1 MKFKL
6 TMSLLCGCA
15 LMTSAQTNFQ
25 DSQGFKDGIEYYRAD
40 KLNEAKT
47 ILDRTLNEPGTDKA
61 EAYYY
66 LGQIAI
72 ANGDLNEA
80 SQDFQNGINVNPQY
94 AFNYV
99 GQGSVDL
106 QKGDKKAAEEKFKE
120 AKSRDKKNAVMLTDI
135 ARAYYN
141 ANPVTYAK
149 EIEKTLADAKKVDKK
164 CPAIY
169 ILEADMMAKEDVGN
183 AVGYYEMASNYD
195 VNNEYPE
202 AYVKYA
208 QVYFP
213 VNPKYSIDRLKDL
226 LSKQPNS
233 ALAQRELAEK
243 YYDNNQFTMAAQE
256 YGKYIQNPNHFQRD
270 EQRYVGL
277 LNFAKEYQKSF
288 DLATDILTRD
298 PGNFYMQRM
307 QFLDQA
313 AMGNNESAL
322 GYART
327 FFANPAAQGNFV
339 PNDYSTM
346 GEVLF
351 ATGDTVNA
359 VEAFEKALQMQPDNL
374 DRYKDLSSAYS
385 DAKQYG
391 KSAEV
396 FQQYVDLAPNVSTND
411 KFTLAR
417 RYNNASTT
425 ATDSLQKI
433 AYADK
438 ALAYLDEVLAVVPDN
453 FSVAN
458 QKAITMFT
466 RNNQQMNEDIVS
478 AFEQAISILDKDES
492 NKVSHK
498 NDYIRA
504 YNLIANYYNSEGRL
518 DEAKIYWLKF
528 LEVDPEN
535 EPLRK
540 FVEGLK

>member
-1 MKFKL
+1 MRLKL
-6 TMSLLCGCA
+6 TLTLVCSCLLA
-15 LMTSAQTNFQ
+15 ASAQ
-25 DSQGFKDGIEYYRAD
+25 QGYKDGIEYYRAD
-40 KLNEAKT
+40 KLDEAKI
-47 ILDRTLNEPGTDKA
+47 ILDRTLNESGTNKA

-66 LGQIAI
+66 LGEIALQQ
-72 ANGDLNEA
+72 GDLNQA
-80 SQDFQNGINVNPQY
+80 TQYFNSGIAANSNNPL
-94 AFNYV
+94 NYV
-99 GQGSVDL
+99 GLGAVEL
-106 QKGDKKAAEEKFKE
+106 KKGDKKAAEEQFKI
-120 AKSRDKKNAVMLTDI
+120 ARGIDKKNAVMLTEI
-135 ARAYYN
+135 ARSYYN
-141 ANPVTYAK
+141 TDPVVYAK
-149 EIEKTLADAKKVDKK
+149 DIEKTVNEAKKANKQ

-169 ILEADMMAKEDVGN
+169 ILEADMMSKNDVGQ

-195 VNNEYPE
+195 TKNEYPE

-208 QVYFP
+208 QVYFN
-213 VNPKYSIDRLKDL
+213 VNPKFSIDRLKTL
-226 LSKQPNS
+226 LEKNPNS

-243 YYDNNQFTMAAQE
+243 YYQNNQFTMAAQE

-288 DLATDILTRD
+288 DLATDILSRD

-313 AMGNNESAL
+313 ALENNEAAL
-322 GYART
+322 GYAKT
-327 FFANPAAQGNFV
+327 FFANPQAQGNFV
-339 PNDYSTM
+339 ANDYSTY

-351 ATGDTVNA
+351 ATGDTINA
-359 VEAFEKALQMQPDNL
+359 LEAFETAVTLQPDNL
-374 DRYKDLSSAYS
+374 DRLKDLSSAYS

-391 KSAEV
+391 KSAEI
-396 FQQYVDLAPNVSTND
+396 FQQYVDKAPNVSTND

-425 ATDSLQKI
+425 ATDPEQKA

-438 ALAYLDEVLAVVPDN
+438 ALAYLDEVLVLVPDN

-466 RNNQQMNEDIVS
+466 RNNNEMNDDIVA
-478 AFEQAISILDKDES
+478 AFEDALAILDKDPA

-498 NDYIRA
+498 NDYVRA
-504 YNLIANYYNSEGRL
+504 YNLIANYYNNESRL
-518 DEAKIYWLKF
+518 DEAKVYWLKF
-528 LEVDPEN
+528 LEVDPDN
-535 EPLRK
+535 EPLRN
-540 FVEGLK
+540 FVEKLK